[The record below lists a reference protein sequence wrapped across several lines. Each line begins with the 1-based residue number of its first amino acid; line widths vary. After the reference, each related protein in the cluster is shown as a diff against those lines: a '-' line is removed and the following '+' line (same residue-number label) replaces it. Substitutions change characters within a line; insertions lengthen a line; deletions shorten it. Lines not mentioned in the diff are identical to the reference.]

1 MNTRNYDAEAKDHQ
15 GHRYAYDFD
24 YLMHEYML
32 QTFAPFI
39 DKGATL
45 ELGCFEGNF
54 TRMLVDSFDDLE
66 VIEASHDCIIA
77 AREKVGAQA
86 RFHHSTFETFEAT
99 RQYDNIFLIHTLE
112 HLDEPVEVL
121 RRISGWLSD
130 KGRLF
135 VAVPNAHAASRQIAV
150 KMGLI
155 EHETAVTLPEA
166 DAGHRITYSSDM
178 LSAHLRKAG
187 LQAIARGGV
196 FFKALA
202 NFQIDAALQAGIITK
217 AYMDGC
223 FELGQHYPEL
233 CSSIYVICERAAPTL
248 R

>member
-1 MNTRNYDAEAKDHQ
+1 
-15 GHRYAYDFD
+15 
-24 YLMHEYML
+24 
-32 QTFAPFI
+32 
-39 DKGATL
+39 
-45 ELGCFEGNF
+45 
-54 TRMLVDSFDDLE
+54 
-66 VIEASHDCIIA
+66 
-77 AREKVGAQA
+77 
-86 RFHHSTFETFEAT
+86 
-99 RQYDNIFLIHTLE
+99 
-112 HLDEPVEVL
+112 
-121 RRISGWLSD
+121 
-130 KGRLF
+130 
-135 VAVPNAHAASRQIAV
+135 
-150 KMGLI
+150 
-155 EHETAVTLPEA
+155 
-166 DAGHRITYSSDM
+166 M